1 MAATA
6 SSSSALTSSSA
17 HNWQD
22 ALLDSIEVG
31 IVVVD
36 ADFTVHQFN
45 QFMENHSSVSASEIK
60 GKSLF
65 AYFKEIDRKWL
76 INKCQP
82 VFSMNTPVF
91 VIWEQRQYL
100 FKFGTSRPITSS
112 SDHMYQNI
120 TILPIASANGQV
132 DRICILV
139 YDMTDQAMSKER
151 VEKLNEELKV
161 ISRVDGLT
169 GLFNRRY
176 WQERFE
182 REFKLTYRNKKPIS
196 VLMLDID
203 HFKKVNDTHG
213 HQAGDRVIQSLAML
227 IRKATRETDIS
238 GRYGGEEFVVLL
250 PDTNTET
257 ARVVGERIRLV
268 AERYAV
274 KHEHIEINFTISAGI
289 AEFNSSYTRPLM
301 WLEAADQALY
311 KAKES
316 GRNKVVLA
324 E

>member
-1 MAATA
+1 MMNEAQPH
-6 SSSSALTSSSA
+6 S
-17 HNWQD
+17 WQK
-22 ALLDSIEVG
+22 ALLGSIEVG

-36 ADFTVHQFN
+36 ADFTVYEFN
-45 QFMENHSSVSASEIK
+45 QFMENHSGVAAKDII
-60 GKSLF
+60 GKPLF
-65 AYFKEIDRKWL
+65 GFFEEVDKNWL
-76 INKCQP
+76 VNKCQP

-120 TILPIASANGQV
+120 TILPIASDNGNV

-151 VEKLNEELKV
+151 VEKLNDELKV

-182 REFKLTYRNKKPIS
+182 REFKLTFRNKKPIS

-213 HQAGDRVIQSLAML
+213 HQAGDKVIQALAML

-257 ARVVGERIRLV
+257 AQIVGERIRKV
-268 AERYAV
+268 AERYIV
-274 KHEHIEINFTISAGI
+274 KHEHTDINVTISAGI
-289 AEFNSSYTRPLM
+289 AEFNSQYTRPLM

-311 KAKES
+311 RAKES
-316 GRNKVVLA
+316 GRNQVFVADDSGNK
-324 E
+324 

>member
-1 MAATA
+1 MNLAVNNT
-6 SSSSALTSSSA
+6 SWQQTLLSA
-17 HNWQD
+17 
-22 ALLDSIEVG
+22 IGVG

-36 ADFTVHQFN
+36 KDFVVHEFN
-45 QFMENHSSVSASEIK
+45 QFMENHSGVSARDINGKTLFGFFNEIN
-60 GKSLF
+60 
-65 AYFKEIDRKWL
+65 RKWL

-120 TILPIASANGQV
+120 TILPIASDSGEI

-139 YDMTDQAMSKER
+139 YDMTDQAMSNAR
-151 VEKLNEELKV
+151 VEKLNDELKV

-182 REFKLTYRNKKPIS
+182 REFKLTIRSKKPIS

-213 HQAGDRVIQSLAML
+213 HQAGDRVIQSLSML
-227 IRKATRETDIS
+227 IRKATRETDIT

-250 PDTNTET
+250 PDTNRET
-257 ARVVGERIRLV
+257 AMIVGERIRKV
-268 AERYAV
+268 AQRYV
-274 KHEHIEINFTISAGI
+274 VSHDNVDINFTISAGI
-289 AEFNSSYTRPLM
+289 AEFDSKYTQPLM

-311 KAKES
+311 NAKNS
-316 GRNKVVLA
+316 GRNKVLLA
-324 E
+324 DS

>member
-1 MAATA
+1 MSGTNTQ
-6 SSSSALTSSSA
+6 S
-17 HNWQD
+17 WQQ
-22 ALLDSIEVG
+22 ALLGSIEVG

-36 ADFTVHQFN
+36 TDFKVHEFN
-45 QFMENHSSVSASEIK
+45 QFMENHSGVNSSDIV
-60 GKSLF
+60 GKELF
-65 AYFKEIDRKWL
+65 GFFKEIDKKWL

-120 TILPIASANGQV
+120 TILPILGDSGDI

-151 VEKLNEELKV
+151 VDKLNEELKV

-213 HQAGDRVIQSLAML
+213 HQAGDKVIQALAML
-227 IRKATRETDIS
+227 IRKATRETDIA
-238 GRYGGEEFVVLL
+238 GRYGGEEFVILL

-257 ARVVGERIRLV
+257 ALIVGERIRKV
-268 AERYAV
+268 AERYV
-274 KHEHIEINFTISAGI
+274 VNHDNVEINVTISAGI
-289 AEFNSSYTRPLM
+289 AEFDSKYTRPLM

-311 KAKES
+311 KAKEN
-316 GRNKVVLA
+316 GRNQIIVA
-324 E
+324 

>member
-1 MAATA
+1 MNT
-6 SSSSALTSSSA
+6 SAFS
-17 HNWQD
+17 WQQ
-22 ALLDSIEVG
+22 ALLGAVEVG

-36 ADFTVHQFN
+36 KAFKVEEFN
-45 QFMENHSSVSASEIK
+45 QFMENHSGVSAADIK
-60 GKSLF
+60 GKMLF
-65 AYFKEIDRKWL
+65 EMFKDIDKDWL
-76 INKCQP
+76 INKCHP

-120 TILPIASANGQV
+120 TILPIPSDTGEIE
-132 DRICILV
+132 RICILV

-151 VEKLNEELKV
+151 VEKLNDQLKV

-169 GLFNRRY
+169 GLYNRRY

-182 REFKLTYRNKKPIS
+182 REFKLTVRNKKPTS
-196 VLMLDID
+196 VLILDID

-213 HQAGDRVIQSLAML
+213 HQAGDKVIQSLAML

-250 PDTNTET
+250 PDTTTERAT
-257 ARVVGERIRLV
+257 IV
-268 AERYAV
+268 AERLRLAVERYIV
-274 KHEHIEINFTISAGI
+274 KHEELELRVTISAGI
-289 AEFNSSYTRPLM
+289 AEFEHHYERPLS

-316 GRNKVVLA
+316 GRNKVIVSQSKNGTSTA
-324 E
+324 